1 MAGNVTEQASVA
13 DMPDTVPSPAEAYLA
28 PSEPIGAE
36 PIGAASIEAEPSRIE
51 RLQKLRT
58 IFLGG
63 LLALAVLAASYVAA
77 AIVLPILLAFV
88 LNLVFRPVLRVLLR
102 ARLPQPLAAL
112 IIVLSLV
119 ALFVVVA
126 ELLSGPIS
134 NWIGRLPETLPRI
147 EQRLSFL
154 SRPIKSVQGAIDH
167 IENLAAGG
175 GAAGKQAAPQ
185 AAGQGGA
192 LVQKVLTQ
200 VWIVADAAFTTVVAL
215 FFILISGETFLRR
228 LVELA
233 PRFQDKRQLVDIS
246 QEIESDLSVYLGTI
260 TMMNAAVGVAT
271 GAVAAFCGLGD
282 PLLWGILAFLLNYV
296 PIIGPTTGVIMF
308 FAAGIVTLDPLW
320 LAFVPAG
327 LYLLIHVAEGETI
340 TPMLLAHRFTVNPV
354 LIMIGVFFWY
364 WMWGA
369 VGAILA
375 TPLLA
380 ITKIICD
387 RIEPLQPV
395 GHFIGR

>member
-1 MAGNVTEQASVA
+1 
-13 DMPDTVPSPAEAYLA
+13 MPDAVTPPSDADLASAEVTGAA
-28 PSEPIGAE
+28 PSQREKL
-36 PIGAASIEAEPSRIE
+36 E
-51 RLQKLRT
+51 RLRT

-63 LLALAVLAASYVAA
+63 LLALAVLAASYAAA

-175 GAAGKQAAPQ
+175 SAAPGQHAAAPQ
-185 AAGQGGA
+185 PPGQGTA

-296 PIIGPTTGVIMF
+296 PIIGPTTGVITF

-327 LYLLIHVAEGETI
+327 LYLLIHVVEGETI

>member
-1 MAGNVTEQASVA
+1 
-13 DMPDTVPSPAEAYLA
+13 
-28 PSEPIGAE
+28 
-36 PIGAASIEAEPSRIE
+36 
-51 RLQKLRT
+51 
-58 IFLGG
+58 
-63 LLALAVLAASYVAA
+63 
-77 AIVLPILLAFV
+77 
-88 LNLVFRPVLRVLLR
+88 
-102 ARLPQPLAAL
+102 
-112 IIVLSLV
+112 
-119 ALFVVVA
+119 
-126 ELLSGPIS
+126 
-134 NWIGRLPETLPRI
+134 
-147 EQRLSFL
+147 
-154 SRPIKSVQGAIDH
+154 
-167 IENLAAGG
+167 
-175 GAAGKQAAPQ
+175 
-185 AAGQGGA
+185 
-192 LVQKVLTQ
+192 
-200 VWIVADAAFTTVVAL
+200 VAL

-246 QEIESDLSVYLGTI
+246 QEIETDLSVYLGTI
-260 TMMNAAVGVAT
+260 TMMNAAVGLAT
-271 GAVAAFCGLGD
+271 GAVAASCGLGD

-340 TPMLLAHRFTVNPV
+340 TPMLLARRFTVNPV

-380 ITKIICD
+380 VTKIICD
-387 RIEPLQPV
+387 RIKPLQPV
-395 GHFIGR
+395 GHFIGH

>member
-1 MAGNVTEQASVA
+1 
-13 DMPDTVPSPAEAYLA
+13 MPDTVTPRSDADLVPA
-28 PSEPIGAE
+28 EPIGAE
-36 PIGAASIEAEPSRIE
+36 AVEAEPSRLE
-51 RLQKLRT
+51 RLEKLRT

-63 LLALAVLAASYVAA
+63 LLALALLAASYAAA

-88 LNLVFRPVLRVLLR
+88 LNLVFRPVLRLLLR

-119 ALFVVVA
+119 ALFVAAAV
-126 ELLSGPIS
+126 LLSGPIS
-134 NWIGRLPETLPRI
+134 SWIGRLPETLPRI

-154 SRPIKSVQGAIDH
+154 SRPIKSLQGALDH
-167 IENLAAGG
+167 IESLAAGG
-175 GAAGKQAAPQ
+175 AAIGQHGAPQ
-185 AAGQGGA
+185 ATGQGTP
-192 LVQKVLTQ
+192 LVQKILAQ
-200 VWIVADAAFTTVVAL
+200 VWLVADAAFTTLVAL

-228 LVELA
+228 LVEIV
-233 PRFQDKRQLVDIS
+233 PRFQDKRQLVDIA

-271 GAVAAFCGLGD
+271 GTVAALCGLGD
-282 PLLWGILAFLLNYV
+282 PLLWGTLAFLLNYV
-296 PIIGPTTGVIMF
+296 PILGPTTGVILF
-308 FAAGIVTLDPLW
+308 FIAGIVTLDPLW

-364 WMWGA
+364 WMWGV

>member
-1 MAGNVTEQASVA
+1 M
-13 DMPDTVPSPAEAYLA
+13 
-28 PSEPIGAE
+28 
-36 PIGAASIEAEPSRIE
+36 
-51 RLQKLRT
+51 
-58 IFLGG
+58 
-63 LLALAVLAASYVAA
+63 
-77 AIVLPILLAFV
+77 
-88 LNLVFRPVLRVLLR
+88 
-102 ARLPQPLAAL
+102 
-112 IIVLSLV
+112 LSLV
-119 ALFVVVA
+119 ALFVAAAV
-126 ELLSGPIS
+126 LLSGPIS
-134 NWIGRLPETLPRI
+134 SWIGRLPETLPRI

-154 SRPIKSVQGAIDH
+154 SRPIKSLQGAFDH
-167 IENLAAGG
+167 IENLAAGSA
-175 GAAGKQAAPQ
+175 AAGQRGAPQ
-185 AAGQGGA
+185 AAGQGTP
-192 LVQKVLTQ
+192 LVQKILAQ
-200 VWIVADAAFTTVVAL
+200 VWLVADAAFTTLVAL

-228 LVELA
+228 LVEIV
-233 PRFQDKRQLVDIS
+233 PRFQDKRQLVDIA
-246 QEIESDLSVYLGTI
+246 QEIEADLSVYLGTI

-271 GAVAAFCGLGD
+271 GTVAALCGLGD
-282 PLLWGILAFLLNYV
+282 PLLWGTLAFLLNYV
-296 PIIGPTTGVIMF
+296 PILGPTTGVILF
-308 FAAGIVTLDPLW
+308 FIAGIVTLDPLW

-364 WMWGA
+364 WMWGV

>member
-1 MAGNVTEQASVA
+1 
-13 DMPDTVPSPAEAYLA
+13 MPDTVPPPAEADLA
-28 PSEPIGAE
+28 SAE
-36 PIGAASIEAEPSRIE
+36 PIGTEAVEAEPSRLE
-51 RLQKLRT
+51 RLEKLRT

-63 LLALAVLAASYVAA
+63 LLALAVLAASYAAA

-88 LNLVFRPVLRVLLR
+88 LNLVFRPVLRLLLR

-119 ALFVVVA
+119 ALFVAAAV
-126 ELLSGPIS
+126 LLSGPIS
-134 NWIGRLPETLPRI
+134 SWIGRLPETLPRI

-154 SRPIKSVQGAIDH
+154 SRPIKSLQGALDH
-167 IENLAAGG
+167 IESLAAGG
-175 GAAGKQAAPQ
+175 AAGQHGAPQ
-185 AAGQGGA
+185 AAGQGTP
-192 LVQKVLTQ
+192 LVQKILAQ
-200 VWIVADAAFTTVVAL
+200 VWLVADAAFTTLVAL

-228 LVELA
+228 LVEIV
-233 PRFQDKRQLVDIS
+233 PRFQDKRQLVDIA
-246 QEIESDLSVYLGTI
+246 QEIEADLSVYLGTI

-271 GAVAAFCGLGD
+271 GAIAAFCGLGD
-282 PLLWGILAFLLNYV
+282 PLLWGTLAFLLNYV
-296 PIIGPTTGVIMF
+296 PILGPTAGVITF
-308 FAAGIVTLDPLW
+308 FVAGILTLDPLW

-364 WMWGA
+364 WMWGV

>member
-1 MAGNVTEQASVA
+1 
-13 DMPDTVPSPAEAYLA
+13 MPDTVPPLAEADLA
-28 PSEPIGAE
+28 SAE
-36 PIGAASIEAEPSRIE
+36 PIGTEAVEVEPSRLE
-51 RLQKLRT
+51 RLEKLRT

-63 LLALAVLAASYVAA
+63 LLALALLAASYAAA

-88 LNLVFRPVLRVLLR
+88 LNLVFRPVLRLLLR

-119 ALFVVVA
+119 ALFVAAAV
-126 ELLSGPIS
+126 LLSGPIS
-134 NWIGRLPETLPRI
+134 SWIGRLPETLPRI
-147 EQRLSFL
+147 EQRLNFM
-154 SRPIKSVQGAIDH
+154 SRPIKSLQAALDH
-167 IENLAAGG
+167 IESLAAGG
-175 GAAGKQAAPQ
+175 AAAGQHGAPQ
-185 AAGQGGA
+185 AAGQGTP
-192 LVQKVLTQ
+192 LVQKILAQ
-200 VWIVADAAFTTVVAL
+200 VWLVADAAFTTLVAL

-228 LVELA
+228 LVEIV
-233 PRFQDKRQLVDIS
+233 PRFQDKRQLVDIA

-271 GAVAAFCGLGD
+271 GTVAALCGLGD
-282 PLLWGILAFLLNYV
+282 PLLWGTLAFLLNYV
-296 PIIGPTTGVIMF
+296 PILGPTTGVILF
-308 FAAGIVTLDPLW
+308 FIAGIVTLDPLW

-364 WMWGA
+364 WMWGV

>member
-1 MAGNVTEQASVA
+1 
-13 DMPDTVPSPAEAYLA
+13 MPDTVPPRSDADLA
-28 PSEPIGAE
+28 SAEPIGAE
-36 PIGAASIEAEPSRIE
+36 AVEVEPSRLE
-51 RLQKLRT
+51 RLEKLRT

-63 LLALAVLAASYVAA
+63 LLALAVLAASYAAA

-88 LNLVFRPVLRVLLR
+88 LNLVFRPVLRLLLR

-119 ALFVVVA
+119 ALFVAAAV
-126 ELLSGPIS
+126 LLSGPIS
-134 NWIGRLPETLPRI
+134 SWIGRLPETLPRI
-147 EQRLSFL
+147 EQRLSFM
-154 SRPIKSVQGAIDH
+154 SRPIKSLQGALDH
-167 IENLAAGG
+167 IESLAAGG
-175 GAAGKQAAPQ
+175 AAAGQHGAPQ
-185 AAGQGGA
+185 AAGQGTP
-192 LVQKVLTQ
+192 LVQKILAQ
-200 VWIVADAAFTTVVAL
+200 VWLVADAAFTTLVAL

-228 LVELA
+228 LVELV

-296 PIIGPTTGVIMF
+296 PIIGPTTGVITF

-327 LYLLIHVAEGETI
+327 LYLLIHVVEGETI

>member
-1 MAGNVTEQASVA
+1 
-13 DMPDTVPSPAEAYLA
+13 MPDTVPPRSDADLVPA
-28 PSEPIGAE
+28 EPIGAE
-36 PIGAASIEAEPSRIE
+36 AVEAEPSRLE
-51 RLQKLRT
+51 RLEKLRT

-63 LLALAVLAASYVAA
+63 LLALAVLAASYAAA

-88 LNLVFRPVLRVLLR
+88 LNLVFRPVLRLLLR

-119 ALFVVVA
+119 ALFVAAAV
-126 ELLSGPIS
+126 LLSGPIS
-134 NWIGRLPETLPRI
+134 SWIGRLPETLPRI
-147 EQRLSFL
+147 EQRLSFM
-154 SRPIKSVQGAIDH
+154 SRPIKSLQGALDH
-167 IENLAAGG
+167 IESLAAGG
-175 GAAGKQAAPQ
+175 AAAGQHGAPQ
-185 AAGQGGA
+185 AAGQGTP
-192 LVQKVLTQ
+192 LVQKILAQ
-200 VWIVADAAFTTVVAL
+200 VWLVADAAFTTLVAL

-228 LVELA
+228 LVEIV
-233 PRFQDKRQLVDIS
+233 PRFQDKRQLVDIA
-246 QEIESDLSVYLGTI
+246 QEIEADLSVYLGTI

-282 PLLWGILAFLLNYV
+282 PLLWGTLAFLLNYV
-296 PIIGPTTGVIMF
+296 PILGPTTGVILF
-308 FAAGIVTLDPLW
+308 FIAGIVTLDPLW

-364 WMWGA
+364 WMWGV

>member
-1 MAGNVTEQASVA
+1 
-13 DMPDTVPSPAEAYLA
+13 MPDTVTPPSDADLAPAE
-28 PSEPIGAE
+28 PM
-36 PIGAASIEAEPSRIE
+36 AAAAVEAEPTPRE
-51 RLQKLRT
+51 RREKLRT

-63 LLALAVLAASYVAA
+63 LLALGALAASYAA
-77 AIVLPILLAFV
+77 AEIVLPILLAFV
-88 LNLVFRPVLRVLLR
+88 LNLVFRPVLRLLLR

-126 ELLSGPIS
+126 VLLSGPIS

-147 EQRLSFL
+147 EQRLGFL
-154 SRPIKSVQGAIDH
+154 SKPIKSLQGAIDH
-167 IENLAAGG
+167 LESLAAGG
-175 GAAGKQAAPQ
+175 AAAGKQAVPQ
-185 AAGQGGA
+185 AAGQGTA

-200 VWIVADAAFTTVVAL
+200 VWTVAGAAFTTLVAL

-228 LVELA
+228 LVEIV

-296 PIIGPTTGVIMF
+296 PILGPTAGVIIF
-308 FAAGIVTLDPLW
+308 FVAGILTLDPLW

-327 LYLLIHVAEGETI
+327 LYILIHVAEGETI

-354 LIMIGVFFWY
+354 LVMIGVFFWY
-364 WMWGA
+364 WMWGV

>member
-1 MAGNVTEQASVA
+1 
-13 DMPDTVPSPAEAYLA
+13 
-28 PSEPIGAE
+28 
-36 PIGAASIEAEPSRIE
+36 
-51 RLQKLRT
+51 
-58 IFLGG
+58 
-63 LLALAVLAASYVAA
+63 
-77 AIVLPILLAFV
+77 
-88 LNLVFRPVLRVLLR
+88 
-102 ARLPQPLAAL
+102 
-112 IIVLSLV
+112 
-119 ALFVVVA
+119 
-126 ELLSGPIS
+126 
-134 NWIGRLPETLPRI
+134 LPRI

-154 SRPIKSVQGAIDH
+154 SKPITSVQAAIEH
-167 IENLAAGG
+167 IENLAAGSAP
-175 GAAGKQAAPQ
+175 AAKQAAPQ
-185 AAGQGGA
+185 AAGQGSV

-200 VWIVADAAFTTVVAL
+200 VWIVADAAFTTLVAL

-228 LVELA
+228 LVEIV

-282 PLLWGILAFLLNYV
+282 PLLWGTLAFLLNYV
-296 PIIGPTTGVIMF
+296 PILGPTAGVIMF
-308 FAAGIVTLDPLW
+308 FVAGIVTLDPLW

-327 LYLLIHVAEGETI
+327 LYILIHVAEGETI

-364 WMWGA
+364 WMWGV

-380 ITKIICD
+380 VAKIICD
-387 RIEPLQPV
+387 RIKPLQPV
-395 GHFIGR
+395 GHFIGH